1 MLHLPNLFTKKQTKN
16 KNEVLW
22 CDRTTLAIWLRQAN
36 PLLALASHLANLL
49 IVQISIL
56 PQNTIL
62 FCTSSLLINCF
73 YLNVL
78 WGLVGGVACAAKAAA
93 PGL

>member
-1 MLHLPNLFTKKQTKN
+1 MKCCG
-16 KNEVLW
+16 VV

-36 PLLALASHLANLL
+36 PRLALASHLANLL
-49 IVQISIL
+49 IVQISLL

-62 FCTSSLLINCF
+62 FCTSSLLINFLFKCF
-73 YLNVL
+73 
-78 WGLVGGVACAAKAAA
+78 GGGVACAANAAA